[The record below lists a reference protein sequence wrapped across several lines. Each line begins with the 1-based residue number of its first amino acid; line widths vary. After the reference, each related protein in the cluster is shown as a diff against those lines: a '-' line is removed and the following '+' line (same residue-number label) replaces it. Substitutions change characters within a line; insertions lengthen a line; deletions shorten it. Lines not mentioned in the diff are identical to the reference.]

1 MGYNNFYDEDQETKF
16 VSHPRKSKKK
26 NNMND
31 ATFDMMGVD
40 KGRAANKFNK
50 RVKGK
55 QNHDKNMSRCEMAM
69 YGEW

>member
-26 NNMND
+26 NIMND
-31 ATFDMMGVD
+31 TAFDMMGVD
-40 KGRAANKFNK
+40 KGRAADKFNK

-55 QNHDKNMSRCEMAM
+55 QNRDKNMSRREMAM

>member
-26 NNMND
+26 NSMND
-31 ATFDMMGVD
+31 TAFDMMGVD
-40 KGRAANKFNK
+40 KGRAADKFNK

-55 QNHDKNMSRCEMAM
+55 QNRDKNMSRREMAM